1 MIPACLYTL
10 IITQTR
16 ALMVGGKRE
25 KFKLFL
31 VKESEK
37 SGNPA
42 ILETLR
48 CVLSLLRLVKLSHC
62 HFRKLSWFLTLRRLK
77 RRLCTPYCT
86 RSLHYQSGV
95 ITAFGDRGTSE
106 ALQPLPCMRLSKVS
120 VAHNYCGLI
129 DTFRFMQMNYVLE

>member
-37 SGNPA
+37 SGNSA
-42 ILETLR
+42 ILETLQG
-48 CVLSLLRLVKLSHC
+48 VLSLLCLVKLSHC
-62 HFRKLSWFLTLRRLK
+62 HFRKLSWFLTLRRL
-77 RRLCTPYCT
+77 CTPYCT
-86 RSLHYQSGV
+86 RSPPCQSGV
-95 ITAFGDRGTSE
+95 STAFGDRGTSK
-106 ALQPLPCMRLSKVS
+106 ALQPLPCMKLSKVS

-129 DTFRFMQMNYVLE
+129 DTFSFMQMNYVLE